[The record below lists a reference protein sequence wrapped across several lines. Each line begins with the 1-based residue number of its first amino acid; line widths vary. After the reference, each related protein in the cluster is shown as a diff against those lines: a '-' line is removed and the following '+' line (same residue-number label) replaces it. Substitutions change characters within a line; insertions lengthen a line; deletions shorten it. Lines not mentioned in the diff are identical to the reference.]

1 MRVTGRLVERLSN
14 RAGDDKMV
22 AMSSAM
28 NGVQRRGGGLRHY
41 LDASRE
47 PFTSAVLLV
56 PLFVFY
62 QVGILATG
70 NLRNGVD
77 FVTSTL
83 FTAFD
88 GSLTAYLAFN
98 GVVLAGFGVALAALR
113 KKGHFE
119 PRIVPWLLLECT
131 LYALVFGAVVIAL
144 IRGLGL
150 GGLLDVGLAADAP
163 SQMGLIDKVV
173 MSAGAGLYEEIVFR
187 LVLMGGLFWLAT
199 GVMGMPRFVSAALA
213 LVISSVVFSAV
224 HHIAEP
230 FTLSAFTFRVFAG
243 AAFAFLYQTR
253 GLAVAAYTHAL
264 YDVWVMVFRDA
275 S

>member
-1 MRVTGRLVERLSN
+1 MVQMVSDVR
-14 RAGDDKMV
+14 RA
-22 AMSSAM
+22 
-28 NGVQRRGGGLRHY
+28 GGLRQY
-41 LDASRE
+41 LDASRD

-56 PLFVFY
+56 PLFLFY

-77 FVTSTL
+77 FVTTTL
-83 FTAFD
+83 FTAVQ
-88 GSLTAYLAFN
+88 GSLLGYLAVN
-98 GVVLAGFGVALAALR
+98 GVVLVGFAVALVVLR
-113 KKGHFE
+113 KKGRSGKWHWE

-131 LYALVFGAVVIAL
+131 AYALVFGSVVIAL

-163 SQMGLIDKVV
+163 SQMGLLDKVV

-187 LVLMGGLFWLAT
+187 LVLMGGLFWLAKNA
-199 GVMGMPRFVSAALA
+199 MNLPRFAAAALA

-224 HHIAEP
+224 HHISEP
-230 FTLSAFTFRVFAG
+230 FTMSAFTFRVFAG

-275 S
+275 